1 MSVQLL
7 CATCLEQ
14 ILRKLSPVLNE
25 DLSVCHSL
33 SLKQFQGF
41 ELHCDLFYIS
51 LLAYFLT
58 CFNVLFLDVVLL
70 LFNVFQ
76 MQFVV
81 SLHVTVCLCEALWS
95 CLVSELCFTNKL
107 ALSYF
112 CSAPPVGMC
121 LVLSPSSG

>member
-1 MSVQLL
+1 MSGANSQKTAGPL
-7 CATCLEQ
+7 Q
-14 ILRKLSPVLNE
+14 LSPVLNE

-81 SLHVTVCLCEALWS
+81 SLHVTVCLCEALWN